1 MSALFASPARLVTV
15 AFALAVTCGTALLML
30 PVSRTDPGAGDLMV
44 ASFTTVSAVCVTGL
58 ITVDTP
64 TYWTPFG
71 QSVILVLI
79 HVGGVGVMT
88 LATLLTLTVRGRL
101 GLRSRM
107 VAQAETHTTALG
119 DVRRVLGR
127 VVAMMLLIE
136 LCVAV
141 VLVLRFRFGYD
152 QDWTAALWSG
162 VFHAGSAFNNAG
174 FSIYSDSLTGFV
186 SDPVIIGTVSAA
198 VVLGG
203 LGFPVLRELRRRWR
217 HPQAWTLHTRITVW
231 GSLLLLVLGTALFWV
246 FETTAGGTLDDMS
259 PAGQLMGSV
268 AGGVF
273 PRTAG
278 FNTVDY
284 GLIKDETEA
293 ITTGLMLIGGG
304 SAGTAGG
311 MKVTTFFIL
320 GFVIWAEIRGEPDV
334 TIGGRRISES
344 VQRQALTVALLAV
357 GLVAVAIVVTMTT
370 TDLPALDVSF
380 EVVSAFAT
388 VGLSTGITAQLP
400 PTSQVVLMVLMF
412 IGRVGSITV
421 ASAIALNTRH
431 RHYRLPTE
439 RPIVG

>member
-1 MSALFASPARLVTV
+1 
-15 AFALAVTCGTALLML
+15 
-30 PVSRTDPGAGDLMV
+30 MV

-79 HVGGVGVMT
+79 HIGGVGVMT

-186 SDPVIIGTVSAA
+186 SDPVIIGAVSAA

-217 HPQAWTLHTRITVW
+217 HPQTWTLHTRITVW
-231 GSLLLLVLGTALFWV
+231 GSLLLLVLGTTLFWV